1 MRLLALSPGS
11 WIIAALAFS
20 SALALLFVQDEPQE
34 GQSLWIFSTNHR
46 QIYDPVVREWNERQS
61 AARDRVSPLVIS
73 LPALERRL
81 LSGFLSGTQVPDLV
95 EVETSMASRFFAGP
109 VESIGL
115 TDLTDRLR
123 EENLD
128 REIHPPSFSPWSRAG
143 RIYGLPH
150 DIHPVLLAYRAD
162 IVEAAGIEVGQIET
176 WDDFIRTMKPLQV
189 DLDGDGQID
198 RYLLDVWETEQMSL
212 DILLLQ
218 AGGAYFNRELEPVLD
233 SEINAR
239 VLATIVTWTNG
250 ETRIGVNI
258 TRFDAA
264 GNQQRING
272 VVVCH
277 LLADWYAGGFMK
289 DMPGLAGKLKLMP
302 LPAWEKGGRRT
313 SVIGGTML
321 SIPKRTEDFEAA
333 WRFAKELYL
342 DPRLAE
348 RLYKSTMIV
357 SPVKKN
363 WTASF
368 YDDPIP
374 YFCGQPAGRLYL
386 EVAPQIPERQSAP
399 LLAVAKARVLNALI
413 ESKRRAVAGKLTTV
427 EEIVPIARAEL
438 AIAQRYI
445 ERKLSLNRFLQAGP
459 KSS

>member
-11 WIIAALAFS
+11 WIIAVLAVS
-20 SALALLFVQDEPQE
+20 SAVIQLMLEDEFRE
-34 GQSLWIFSTNHR
+34 GQSLWIFSTMHR
-46 QIYDPVVREWNERQS
+46 QMYDPAIQEWNRAQGD
-61 AARDRVSPLVIS
+61 ARDVVHPLVLS
-73 LPALERRL
+73 FQALERRL

-95 EVETSMASRFFAGP
+95 EVETNMASRFFAGP
-109 VESIGL
+109 VEAIGM

-128 REIHPPSFSPWSRAG
+128 AEFHTPSFSPWMREG

-162 IVEAAGIEVGQIET
+162 IVEAAGIDVEQIET
-176 WDDFIRTMKPLQV
+176 WDDFIRLMKPLQV

-198 RYLLDVWETEQMSL
+198 RYLLDVWETESMSL
-212 DILLLQ
+212 EILLLQ
-218 AGGAYFNRELEPVLD
+218 AGGAYFDREMQPVLD
-233 SEINAR
+233 TEINAR
-239 VLATIVTWTNG
+239 VLATIVTWTMG

-264 GNQQRING
+264 GNQQRLNG

-277 LLADWYAGGFMK
+277 LLADWYAGSFLK
-289 DMPGLAGKLKLMP
+289 DLPGLAGKLKLMP

-321 SIPKRTEDFEAA
+321 SIPKRTRDFEAA

-348 RLYKSTMIV
+348 KLYKTTMIV

-363 WTASF
+363 WTASY
-368 YDDPIP
+368 YDEPVP
-374 YFCGQPAGRLYL
+374 YFCGQPVGRLYL
-386 EVAPQIPERQSAP
+386 EVASQIPERRSAP
-399 LLAVAKARVLNALI
+399 LMSIAKTRVLNALM
-413 ESKRRAVAGKLTTV
+413 ECKRRALAENLTTV
-427 EEIVPIARAEL
+427 EQILPIAREEL
-438 AIAQRYI
+438 AKAQRYVQ
-445 ERKLSLNRFLQAGP
+445 RKLSLNRFLRTGP
-459 KSS
+459 ESS